1 MRRLTQRAAL
11 RGATAAAAIVA
22 LGTLLLRGLALPWS
36 EGGALFAV
44 YGAGVGFALAI
55 LGSMG
60 LLWLWERK
68 KRRGGGL

>member
-1 MRRLTQRAAL
+1 MRRLTQRGTL
-11 RGATAAAAIVA
+11 WGAMAAAAIVA
-22 LGTLLLRGLALPWS
+22 LGTLLFRGLALPWS
-36 EGGALFAV
+36 EEGALFAV

-60 LLWLWERK
+60 LLWLWDRK